1 MASSTRP
8 SSAASSSAPLINSS
22 HPLAPLKAQEIKR
35 VLRLWEVDPKL
46 ILDASTK
53 KELIELAELHGITG
67 APDEWT
73 LQRKKDERTKLQKL
87 PEHFRELRIRSGK
100 VTGDTVPVSRPASS
114 PDAVGAADEA
124 AGRQTKT
131 TGSERPKQPRASPP
145 TRVGANGGAIST
157 EQNQGRGSTLPMT
170 RSPPTR
176 RGANG
181 GTTPPEPKQERTA
194 PAAGMGAHGGA
205 TPVVIRP
212 DLVLSSSLLTK
223 KMLIEREFQSNDF
236 IEKIRREAMEAG
248 GGGDDDDAW
257 SEIGSDA
264 GLGFGGGRAPRRSVQ
279 RLRAIFD
286 AFDYDRSG
294 VIEVHESSIR
304 SSDDR

>member
-8 SSAASSSAPLINSS
+8 SSAASSSAPLIKSS

-114 PDAVGAADEA
+114 PCAVGAADEA

-131 TGSERPKQPRASPP
+131 TGSERSKQPRASPP
-145 TRVGANGGAIST
+145 TCMGANGGAIST
-157 EQNQGRGSTLPMT
+157 EPNQGRDSTLPMT

-176 RGANG
+176 RGAN
-181 GTTPPEPKQERTA
+181 
-194 PAAGMGAHGGA
+194 GGA

-279 RLRAIFD
+279 RLRAVFD
-286 AFDYDRSG
+286 AFDYDHSG

>member
-8 SSAASSSAPLINSS
+8 SSAASSSAP

-100 VTGDTVPVSRPASS
+100 VSRPASS
-114 PDAVGAADEA
+114 PGAVGVADEA

-131 TGSERPKQPRASPP
+131 TGSERSKQPRASPP
-145 TRVGANGGAIST
+145 TRMGANGGAIST
-157 EQNQGRGSTLPMT
+157 EPNQGRDSTLPMT

-181 GTTPPEPKQERTA
+181 GATPPEPKQERTA

-212 DLVLSSSLLTK
+212 DLVLSSNLLTK

>member
-8 SSAASSSAPLINSS
+8 SSAASSSAPLIKSS

-73 LQRKKDERTKLQKL
+73 LQRKKDERTRLQKL

-100 VTGDTVPVSRPASS
+100 VSRPASS
-114 PDAVGAADEA
+114 PGAVGVADEA

-131 TGSERPKQPRASPP
+131 TGSERSKQPRASPP
-145 TRVGANGGAIST
+145 TRMGANGGAIST

-176 RGANG
+176 RGAN
-181 GTTPPEPKQERTA
+181 
-194 PAAGMGAHGGA
+194 GGA